1 MTDDC
6 EWSQITKLN
15 DPWDMFCGSDTY
27 FDRDSDLAGNALIT
41 GIKSFYDHDAKDR
54 KWKIKCCKVSIK
66 FVDNFFCLLRRKLSY
81 CSFYL
86 VIGPVWD
93 SAIKGS

>member
-66 FVDNFFCLLRRKLSY
+66 FVDNFFKKKK
-81 CSFYL
+81 F
-86 VIGPVWD
+86 V
-93 SAIKGS
+93 